1 MLSTG
6 AFDDE
11 QLALKSMV
19 ADLAAERFAPNART
33 WDEASTPLPEG
44 ERRLLA
50 DLGLLGITH
59 CVEYG
64 GSGRPLI
71 DALIALEE
79 LAKASPIAAWPV
91 FEANTGP
98 ARVIDLFGASEQKER
113 FLPPVIRGEKTIA
126 VSISEPDAGS
136 AATDMSVTGKIA
148 GDQIVINGVKRWCS
162 GAGHSEQYLVYLR
175 LSDAPGAKSIGA
187 VVVDRDTPGLVFG
200 PPEHLMGFHGIPSAD
215 MIFNDVTVPV
225 ADLIVPAG
233 GFGKL
238 FTAFSIERLGNSTMS
253 LAIGQTALDRTAR
266 YITERQQFGRQIADF
281 QLVQASLAE
290 MIVRVE
296 GARLL
301 IYKAAGEAGRGAPS
315 ALAASI
321 AKCNANEMAKVVADM
336 AIQLHGGY
344 GYSAEYEIERLSR
357 DAQGWALAGGT
368 LNIQRIRIA
377 SEYLGMRFN
386 QRPAAPL
393 RSLPASS

>member
-1 MLSTG
+1 MLSPG

-19 ADLAAERFAPNART
+19 ADLAAQRYAPNARA
-33 WDEASTPLPEG
+33 WDETSTPLPET
-44 ERRLLA
+44 ERKLLA
-50 DLGLLGITH
+50 GLGLLGITH
-59 CVEYG
+59 GAEYG
-64 GSGRPLI
+64 GSDRPLI

-79 LAKASPIAAWPV
+79 LAKASPVAAWPV

-98 ARVIDLFGASEQKER
+98 ARVIGLFGTNEQKQR
-113 FLPPVIRGEKTIA
+113 FLPPVVSGQKTIS

-136 AATDMSVTGKIA
+136 AATDMSVTGA
-148 GDQIVINGVKRWCS
+148 LQGDKIVINGVKRWCS

-175 LSDAPGAKSIGA
+175 LSDAPGSKAIGA
-187 VVVDRDTPGLVFG
+187 VVVDRDAPGLVFG

-215 MIFNDVTVPV
+215 MIFNDVTVPAV
-225 ADLIVPAG
+225 DVIVPAG

-238 FTAFSIERLGNSTMS
+238 FTAFSIERLGNSAMS

-266 YITERQQFGRQIADF
+266 YITEREQFGRKIADF

-301 IYKAAGEAGRGAPS
+301 IYKAAEEAGRGAPS

-321 AKCNANEMAKVVADM
+321 AKCNANDMAKVVADL

-368 LNIQRIRIA
+368 LNIQRVRIA
-377 SEYLGMRFN
+377 SEYLGLRFN
-386 QRPAAPL
+386 QRVAVA
-393 RSLPASS
+393 RRAGS

>member
-1 MLSTG
+1 
-6 AFDDE
+6 
-11 QLALKSMV
+11 
-19 ADLAAERFAPNART
+19 
-33 WDEASTPLPEG
+33 
-44 ERRLLA
+44 
-50 DLGLLGITH
+50 
-59 CVEYG
+59 
-64 GSGRPLI
+64 
-71 DALIALEE
+71 
-79 LAKASPIAAWPV
+79 
-91 FEANTGP
+91 
-98 ARVIDLFGASEQKER
+98 
-113 FLPPVIRGEKTIA
+113 
-126 VSISEPDAGS
+126 
-136 AATDMSVTGKIA
+136 
-148 GDQIVINGVKRWCS
+148 
-162 GAGHSEQYLVYLR
+162 
-175 LSDAPGAKSIGA
+175 
-187 VVVDRDTPGLVFG
+187 
-200 PPEHLMGFHGIPSAD
+200 
-215 MIFNDVTVPV
+215 
-225 ADLIVPAG
+225 
-233 GFGKL
+233 
-238 FTAFSIERLGNSTMS
+238 
-253 LAIGQTALDRTAR
+253 
-266 YITERQQFGRQIADF
+266 
-281 QLVQASLAE
+281 